1 MKMDIIIVIN
11 PDKDENINYT
21 ISNFDRKII
30 IFDENNQQL
39 IKGTYRE
46 HVFELDYSDNPVQE
60 TFVLSEIISVSPCHN
75 FHEYDNA
82 REEFLC

>member
-1 MKMDIIIVIN
+1 MDIIIVIN

-30 IFDENNQQL
+30 IFDGNNQQL

-46 HVFELDYSDNPVQE
+46 HVFEVDNSNNPVQE
-60 TFVLSEIISVSPCHN
+60 TFVLSEIISV
-75 FHEYDNA
+75 EYCGSDVDYQEKT
-82 REEFLC
+82 EEFLC

>member
-1 MKMDIIIVIN
+1 MDIIIVIN

-46 HVFELDYSDNPVQE
+46 HVFEVDNSNNHVQE
-60 TFVLSEIISVSPCHN
+60 TFVLSEIISV
-75 FHEYDNA
+75 EYCGSDVDYQEKV
-82 REEFLC
+82 EEFIC

>member
-1 MKMDIIIVIN
+1 MDIIIVIN
-11 PDKDENINYT
+11 PDKDENIDYT

-46 HVFELDYSDNPVQE
+46 HVFEVDNSNNPVQE
-60 TFVLSEIISVSPCHN
+60 TFVLSEIISV
-75 FHEYDNA
+75 EYCGSDVDYQEKT
-82 REEFLC
+82 EEFLC

>member
-1 MKMDIIIVIN
+1 MDIIIVIN

-46 HVFELDYSDNPVQE
+46 HVFEVDNSNNPVQE
-60 TFVLSEIISVSPCHN
+60 TFVLSEIISV
-75 FHEYDNA
+75 EYCGSDVDYQEKT
-82 REEFLC
+82 EEFLC

>member
-1 MKMDIIIVIN
+1 MDIIIVIN

-30 IFDENNQQL
+30 IFDECRQQL

-46 HVFELDYSDNPVQE
+46 HVFELDNSNNPVQE
-60 TFVLSEIISVSPCHN
+60 TFVLSEIISVKPCMN
-75 FHEYDNA
+75 YIEYDKE
-82 REEFLC
+82 REDFLC